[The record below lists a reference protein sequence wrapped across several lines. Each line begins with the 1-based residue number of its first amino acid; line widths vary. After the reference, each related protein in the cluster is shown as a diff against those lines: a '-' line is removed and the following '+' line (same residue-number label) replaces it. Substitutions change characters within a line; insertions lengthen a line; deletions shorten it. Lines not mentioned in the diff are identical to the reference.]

1 VVLKEFMIQR
11 LYKKELSNAKLT
23 HQQLKITLNALN
35 TEHSHMVVE
44 VLVLKELL
52 CFIVHL
58 RTLETLHYSLEILKE
73 SHLDL

>member
-1 VVLKEFMIQR
+1 MTQK
-11 LYKKELSNAKLT
+11 LYKKEQSNAKLI
-23 HQQLKITLNALN
+23 HQQLKIILNALN
-35 TEHSHMVVE
+35 MEHSHTVVE

-58 RTLETLHYSLEILKE
+58 KTLETLHYSLEILKE